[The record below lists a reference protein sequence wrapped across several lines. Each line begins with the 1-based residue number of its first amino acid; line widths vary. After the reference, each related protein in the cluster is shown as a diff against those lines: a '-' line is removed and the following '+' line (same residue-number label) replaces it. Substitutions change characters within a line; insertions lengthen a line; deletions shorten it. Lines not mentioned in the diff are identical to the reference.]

1 MEQWNLYNRQGEQT
15 EKIHVRGEPIPPG
28 YYHMVVHIWFRD
40 EEGRFLIQQRARTLD
55 AHPGVWAT
63 TGGSATVGESSVE
76 AVIRETTEELELNL
90 VPEDLQLIN
99 RLWRRDYFVDLY
111 LADVHAGFAHDFRS
125 SPEVDAV
132 AFKSP
137 SELARMIE
145 AGTFFRY
152 AYDIFDELGI
162 RGS

>member
-15 EKIHVRGEPIPPG
+15 GKTHMRGEPIPPG
-28 YYHMVVHIWFRD
+28 YYHLVVHIWFRD
-40 EEGRFLIQQRARTLD
+40 EKGRFLIQQRARTLT

-63 TGGSATVGESSVE
+63 TGGSATVGESSEE
-76 AVIRETTEELELNL
+76 AVIRETAEELELNL
-90 VPEDLQLIN
+90 VPEDLELIN

-111 LADVHAGFAHDFRS
+111 LADVHADFAHDFRP

-137 SELARMIE
+137 FELARMIE

-152 AYDIFDELGI
+152 FYDIFAELGI
-162 RGS
+162 EVE